1 MRHLN
6 KIIFLNSANIPYAE
20 VMLDGNVH
28 FSGTQ
33 GVGKS
38 TVLRALLFFYNAD
51 KMRLGIQPGQK
62 SFEEFYFRYSNSY
75 IVYEVKTEQSAYSIL
90 TYRSQ
95 GRAVFRF
102 IDAPYQKSWFVDDS
116 GRVESDWIRIR
127 ERIGNCDISAKIET
141 YEQYRNIIFGN
152 THDRSHR
159 FDKYA
164 IVESAKYQNIP
175 RSIQNVFLNSKL
187 DADFVK
193 STIIQSMTELE
204 DSIRLSDYRHLVAD
218 FEREFDEIDCWYRKD
233 NNGEIPVRN
242 KAAKVVECYRLLI
255 ALGYEMTQ
263 TWHQL
268 NYAVTETREQ
278 LPIAEDDIRDIEAK
292 LAKLKQR
299 IEATQQEY
307 EKEHDRL
314 TKEISKREQR
324 LDDIRKKRKHY
335 KEIGINDIIAL
346 DAQQQK
352 FESEKALKEKQLLA
366 LAAQYND
373 VTEKYDA
380 LYAALDDEW
389 SKFEL
394 MQKDE
399 QQRQRDGMQKEQDKR
414 MAERD
419 RRKKTVED
427 GYGEWLTASDEHLT
441 ALQRNHG
448 LADKRLSELQYWHPM
463 AKETDGCKIEIRD
476 LKSKEQGLESELAI
490 TTNNL
495 KTLRQEWQMKSEEL
509 KRDSDRKQEEARSR
523 LKQLQA
529 ELEETEGL
537 LARWKG
543 SLYEWLCQNKP
554 GWENNIGK
562 VVDERQ
568 VLYAQGLAPS
578 TLHIAGEPAVS
589 VENSLFGVS
598 VNLEAIATHHR
609 TPDDYRSLQKH
620 QQEAIEALKKEMSD
634 HREQSENEQEAL
646 RKKYNGRIAEH
657 RQQEAT
663 QKMLLEQIPAKIKDN
678 ETRLRRAEQKEK
690 ELVDAEREKR
700 TNVFNETLL
709 ALDGEKT
716 SRSQQRDKRD
726 KDLKAADR
734 EYNAAIM
741 GLKKQFDAFCQ
752 RQEDEKTAKKKDID
766 ERRLMLK
773 QQERD
778 ELKGKGADTHAIDR
792 CQKERDRVQAVLDKI
807 AQQRHLV
814 IEYRKD
820 EEELFSH
827 ESEFR
832 EDKRQLEAMDSAA
845 RGQYEGKRKRYEAE
859 KQEKHEQLKS
869 RQDMVKAMKD
879 GLTQYE
885 QLCQVENILPEAFLR
900 DDSASKSTCA
910 LSDLVV
916 QMRGTVNKKR
926 QKMEELKRATNSFNS
941 HFGAS
946 NTFHFITPQFDDD
959 YLEFAL
965 NLQDFVEN
973 DKIEMYR
980 ARVSDHYNTI
990 LRSVAREVGLL
1001 MNHSAEI
1008 RTVISE
1014 VNRDFQERNFA
1025 GVIHSIEL
1033 RAEES
1038 SDRMMLLLRQIR
1050 DFTEENALT
1059 LGELNLFSGDDRD
1072 KVNEKVVEY
1081 LKRFMKQLQNEPSR
1095 TELTLSDTFRLQFR
1109 IQENDNNTGWVE
1121 RINNVGSDGT
1131 DILVKAMVNIMLINV
1146 FKTRASRKN
1155 GDFIIHCMMDEIGK
1169 LHPGNVSGILQFAN
1183 VRNIYLINSS
1193 PMGYNADLYKY
1204 NYLLT
1209 KDGKS
1214 QTHIKRLVTINA

>member
-28 FSGTQ
+28 FAGTQ

-38 TVLRALLFFYNAD
+38 TLLRALLFFYNAD
-51 KMRLGIQPGQK
+51 KMRLGIQQGQK

-75 IVYEVKTEQSAYSIL
+75 IVYEVKTENGAYSIL

-95 GRAVFRF
+95 GKAVFRF
-102 IDAPYQKSWFVDDS
+102 IDAPYQKSWFIDDS

-127 ERIGNCDISAKIET
+127 ERIGSNDISAKIET

-159 FDKYA
+159 YDKYA
-164 IVESAKYQNIP
+164 IVESSKYQNIP

-193 STIIQSMTELE
+193 NTIIQSMTDVE

-233 NNGEIPVRN
+233 SNGEITVRN
-242 KAAKVVECYRLLI
+242 KAAKVVDYYRILV
-255 ALGYEMTQ
+255 ALEYEMKQ

-268 NYAVTETREQ
+268 NHVVTYTREQ
-278 LPIAEDDIRDIEAK
+278 LPLVEKDISEIQE
-292 LAKLKQR
+292 KLKILKEKISAIHQD
-299 IEATQQEY
+299 Y
-307 EKEHDRL
+307 ENEHDRL
-314 TKEISKREQR
+314 TREISKREQR
-324 LDDIRKKRKHY
+324 LDDIRKKRKY
-335 KEIGINDIIAL
+335 YNGIGIEDIIEL
-346 DAQQQK
+346 NEQEQK
-352 FESEKALKEKQLLA
+352 FLSEKVQKEKILRA
-366 LAAQYND
+366 LEEQYKD
-373 VTEKYDA
+373 VTEKYRA
-380 LYAALDDEW
+380 LYAALDEEW
-389 SKFEL
+389 SKFGLVQKEEL
-394 MQKDE
+394 
-399 QQRQRDGMQKEQDKR
+399 QRCRDGIQT
-414 MAERD
+414 ERD
-419 RRKKTVED
+419 KSAKVRDLRKKSVED
-427 GYGEWLTASDEHLT
+427 AFGEWLTASDDRLT
-441 ALQRNHG
+441 VLQGNNS

-463 AKETDGCKIEIRD
+463 EKETSDYEMEIQN
-476 LKSKEQGLESELAI
+476 LKTQEQQLNSQLTI
-490 TTNNL
+490 TTNLL
-495 KTLRQEWQMKSEEL
+495 KSMRQEWEMKSNEM
-509 KRDSDRKQEEARSR
+509 KRDFEHKQEEAQS
-523 LKQLQA
+523 QLENLIK
-529 ELEETEGL
+529 ELSETEGI

-543 SLYEWLCQNKP
+543 SFYEWLSQNKP
-554 GWENNIGK
+554 GWEDTIGK
-562 VVDERQ
+562 VVDEQQ
-568 VLYAQGLAPS
+568 VLYAQGLSPQLTGDS
-578 TLHIAGEPAVS
+578 Q
-589 VENSLFGVS
+589 LFGVS
-598 VNLEAIATHHR
+598 INLEAIPLHHR
-609 TPDDYRSLQKH
+609 SPDEYRSLQKQ
-620 QQEAIEALKKEMSD
+620 QQEAVAAKKKEI
-634 HREQSENEQEAL
+634 SELQVQLENDQEGL
-646 RKKYNGRIAEH
+646 RKSYKDKIAELG
-657 RQQEAT
+657 QQET
-663 QKMLLEQIPAKIKDN
+663 ILKVQLEQIPTKIKDI
-678 ETRLRRAEQKEK
+678 ETRIRLAEQKEK
-690 ELVDAEREKR
+690 EIVAAEREKR
-700 TNVFNETLL
+700 TKVYNETLL
-709 ALDGEKT
+709 ALDGEKNART
-716 SRSQQRDKRD
+716 QQRNKRE
-726 KDLKAADR
+726 KELRSADS
-734 EYNAAIM
+734 EFNAAM
-741 GLKKQFDAFCQ
+741 KGFQNQFDAFKQ
-752 RQEDEKTAKKKDID
+752 KQAEEKDAKKKDID
-766 ERRLMLK
+766 ERMLMLK
-773 QQERD
+773 RQERD
-778 ELKGKGADTHAIDR
+778 ELKGKGADTNALDLCR
-792 CQKERDRVQAVLDKI
+792 KDCEWVRAVLNKI
-807 AQQRHLV
+807 DQQRHFV

-832 EDKRQLEAMDSAA
+832 DEKRQLETKDSTA
-845 RGQYEGKRKRYEAE
+845 RQQYEDKRKRYEAE
-859 KQEKHEQLKS
+859 RKEHSELLTSKQT
-869 RQDMVKAMKD
+869 MVKAMKD

-885 QLCQVENILPEAFLR
+885 QLCQVENILPEAFLH
-900 DDSASKSTCA
+900 DDVTLSSTSALTE
-910 LSDLVV
+910 LVV
-916 QMRGTVNKKR
+916 QMRGAVNKKR

-941 HFGAS
+941 HFGTN
-946 NTFHFITPQFDDD
+946 NTFHFITPQYDED
-959 YLEFAL
+959 YLAFAL

-980 ARVSDHYNTI
+980 SRVSDHYNTI

-1008 RTVISE
+1008 RSIISE

-1025 GVIHSIEL
+1025 GVIRSIEL

-1059 LGELNLFSGDDRD
+1059 IGELNLFSGGDRD
-1072 KVNEKVVEY
+1072 RVNEKVVEY
-1081 LKRFMKQLQNEPSR
+1081 LKRFMKQLQKEPAR

-1155 GDFIIHCMMDEIGK
+1155 GEFIIHCMMDEIGK
-1169 LHPGNVSGILQFAN
+1169 LHPSNVSGILQFAN

-1214 QTHIKRLVTINA
+1214 QTHIKRLMTINS